1 MTSGSQ
7 NNASM
12 RFSLIHQK
20 HCQQCPTS
28 KKVSTSPAKWPNLTG
43 VTNLVNGTRQFREN
57 VSFSKGNNSSLRE
70 SLWPWLCRKENQRQI
85 WRQLTRSIVKRL
97 TTCLWHRIQSVQG
110 PKLTKTVGL
119 CRYVSQGNNKNF
131 FRMAPSARLKRR
143 PRGACLLQVNR
154 TGPVAKTLTRL
165 RHNRSSCRG
174 EISWTKNWWGF
185 LSRRLQLSRSE
196 SRPSRRQVMR
206 RSGSAWIR
214 SLVLSGPK
222 RVSGSSLPVTNTI
235 TS

>member
-12 RFSLIHQK
+12 RFSSIHLK
-20 HCQQCPTS
+20 HCQQCPAS
-28 KKVSTSPAKWPNLTG
+28 KEASTSPATCPNLTG
-43 VTNLVNGTRQFREN
+43 VTNLVNGTRQFRES
-57 VSFSKGNNSSLRE
+57 VSCLRRNNNSLSE
-70 SLWPWLCRKENQRQI
+70 SQWPWLCRKENQRQI
-85 WRQLTRSIVKRL
+85 WRQLTRSTVKRL
-97 TTCLWHRIQSVQG
+97 TTCLWHRTQPVQD

-119 CRYVSQGNNKNF
+119 CRYVSQGNNKNS

-143 PRGACLLQVNR
+143 PRGACSLRVNR

-165 RHNRSSCRG
+165 RHSRPSCSG
-174 EISWTKNWWGF
+174 EISWTRSWWGF
-185 LSRRLQLSRSE
+185 LSRRLQLSRSG

-206 RSGSAWIR
+206 RSGSAWTR

-222 RVSGSSLPVTNTI
+222 QVSVSSLPVTNTI

>member
-1 MTSGSQ
+1 
-7 NNASM
+7 M
-12 RFSLIHQK
+12 RFSLIHLK
-20 HCQQCPTS
+20 HCQQCPAS
-28 KKVSTSPAKWPNLTG
+28 KEVSTSPAKWPNLTG
-43 VTNLVNGTRQFREN
+43 VTNLVNGTPQFREN
-57 VSFSKGNNSSLRE
+57 VSFSKRNSNSLSE

-85 WRQLTRSIVKRL
+85 WRQLIRSIVRRL
-97 TTCLWHRIQSVQG
+97 TMCLWHRIQSVQD

-119 CRYVSQGNNKNF
+119 CRYVSQGNNRNW
-131 FRMAPSARLKRR
+131 FRMAPSAKLKRR
-143 PRGACLLQVNR
+143 PRGACLPQVNR

-165 RHNRSSCRG
+165 RHSRPSCRG

-185 LSRRLQLSRSE
+185 LSKRLQLSQSE

-214 SLVLSGPK
+214 SLVLNEPK
-222 RVSGSSLPVTNTI
+222 QVSGSSLPVTNTI